1 MSPRLRSKQEIF
13 VNAAHGGAGKL
24 AKISLKS
31 RPSIPDA
38 LPIPARPTKMTSRI
52 SAVRRQI
59 PCNLFVKNATTARNF
74 ISRRKLLSAS
84 TSSRAR
90 PFRSVLYI
98 PASNSRA
105 LEKAKTLP
113 VDAII
118 FDLEDAVAPA
128 EKINARATLAEAL
141 NTGDYGARM
150 RIVRIN
156 DLSTEWGA
164 DDAKAIKDMQADAVL
179 LPKVESAAQV
189 QALADIT
196 GDLPIWAMM
205 ETPRG
210 MLKAL
215 EIAEH
220 PLMQGFVMGTN
231 DLAKELQSR
240 FRPDRLPMQ
249 AGLGLC
255 LLAAKA
261 EGITIVDGVYNAFKD
276 TEGLKTE
283 CDQGRD
289 MGFDGKTLIHPA
301 QVETANAAFAPS
313 DAEIDLA
320 SRQIEAFEQAE
331 KDGSG
336 VAVVD
341 GKIVENLHVVTAREI
356 LAKADAISALSD

>member
-1 MSPRLRSKQEIF
+1 
-13 VNAAHGGAGKL
+13 
-24 AKISLKS
+24 
-31 RPSIPDA
+31 
-38 LPIPARPTKMTSRI
+38 
-52 SAVRRQI
+52 
-59 PCNLFVKNATTARNF
+59 
-74 ISRRKLLSAS
+74 LSQ
-84 TSSRAR
+84 RAR
-90 PFRSVLYI
+90 PYRSVLYI
-98 PASNSRA
+98 PGSNGRA

-128 EKINARATLAEAL
+128 EKDNARAMLAEAL
-141 NTGDYGARM
+141 SAGGYGNRM

-156 DLSTEWGA
+156 GLTTDWG
-164 DDAKAIKDMQADAVL
+164 KADAEAVRDMDCDAIL

-210 MLKAL
+210 MLAAL

-220 PLMQGFVMGTN
+220 PMMQGFVMGTN
-231 DLAKELQSR
+231 DLAKELQTR

-261 EGITIVDGVYNAFKD
+261 AGIVIVDGVYNAFKD
-276 TEGLKTE
+276 TEGLQAE
-283 CDQGRD
+283 CEQGRD

-301 QVETANAAFAPS
+301 QVEVANTSFAPTE
-313 DAEIDLA
+313 AEIDL
-320 SRQIEAFEQAE
+320 SRRQIEAFEQAE
-331 KDGSG
+331 RDGSG

-341 GKIVENLHVVTAREI
+341 GKIVENLHVETAREI
-356 LAKADAISALSD
+356 LAKADAIAELNG